1 MWISQFHPV
10 LVQKVFGHSALN
22 SLPVFQLE
30 GKTLH
35 LCRFPCDVADSA
47 KEEKKN
53 FFDEEES
60 IFEFIPVKM
69 IFVL

>member
-53 FFDEEES
+53 SFDEEEG
-60 IFEFIPVKM
+60 ILEFPPLKM